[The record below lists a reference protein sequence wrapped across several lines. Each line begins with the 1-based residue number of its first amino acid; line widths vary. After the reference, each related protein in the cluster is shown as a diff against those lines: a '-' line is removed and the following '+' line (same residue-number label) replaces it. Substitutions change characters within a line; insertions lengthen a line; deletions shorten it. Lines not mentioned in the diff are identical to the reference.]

1 MRLQVAVEPSE
12 SVQLPVIVKPAA
24 VNVRVVLE
32 LAYTLGPIFVKA
44 SPDSVRFLLI
54 TSMSYACSH
63 PTIIMN
69 NIASICKN
77 HFRAI

>member
-32 LAYTLGPIFVKA
+32 LAYTLGQIFVKA
-44 SPDSVRFLLI
+44 SPDSVRFFIDYLNVVC
-54 TSMSYACSH
+54 MFPPHHYH
-63 PTIIMN
+63 E
-69 NIASICKN
+69 
-77 HFRAI
+77 